1 MTEILSV
8 EKIIAFLKVDLMFA
22 CCWPLPTGV
31 TKFQENCDKLFRL
44 LCCLNG
50 ILMSISLIYTL
61 SNKYDSTIFIMKV
74 GSELSAFL
82 QIPVQIALF
91 TLQNDRLK
99 IIVREMEHY
108 IQQAKSEER
117 NVFDQYINKCKL
129 FYATTMCWIT
139 VTATVMIFG
148 PLLLPQPF
156 PIEVEYPFSVDK
168 QPLKAIIYLHHAI
181 AIYQSRVQVCSNVFV
196 ALLLWFVA
204 ARFEILSQKFQ
215 KISNISELII
225 CVQLHQRLLRYAN
238 DVTVAVRYIVL
249 STIGFSTIAVIFSG
263 LTFLSR
269 QPLTIKTQFFTVGA
283 SALVEVFICT
293 WPADYLLSTVRRTN
307 HRTEKAKRLV

>member
-1 MTEILSV
+1 
-8 EKIIAFLKVDLMFA
+8 
-22 CCWPLPTGV
+22 
-31 TKFQENCDKLFRL
+31 
-44 LCCLNG
+44 
-50 ILMSISLIYTL
+50 
-61 SNKYDSTIFIMKV
+61 MKV

-293 WPADYLLSTVRRTN
+293 WPADYLLSTIKVDYNGIIIDYRKLCIYTIMKNYIQNVSPYLFSKGR
-307 HRTEKAKRLV
+307 

>member
-225 CVQLHQRLLRYAN
+225 CVQLHQRLLR
-238 DVTVAVRYIVL
+238 
-249 STIGFSTIAVIFSG
+249 
-263 LTFLSR
+263 
-269 QPLTIKTQFFTVGA
+269 
-283 SALVEVFICT
+283 
-293 WPADYLLSTVRRTN
+293 
-307 HRTEKAKRLV
+307 